1 MEAKIVENVARN
13 EVILNN
19 CAEILDKKEINMRIN
34 ENEHTIEISLKNM
47 FSKIKINSF
56 IKFNSQNISNIDESF
71 LSPEIKY
78 SLMLSINIF
87 TSFSTFER
95 FPPED
100 VILCNSLYKPR
111 KFSGEICFSES

>member
-47 FSKIKINSF
+47 FTGEQKT
-56 IKFNSQNISNIDESF
+56 
-71 LSPEIKY
+71 
-78 SLMLSINIF
+78 LSIEEAIKEV
-87 TSFSTFER
+87 TG
-95 FPPED
+95 
-100 VILCNSLYKPR
+100 K
-111 KFSGEICFSES
+111 